1 MVFLDFYFNKSV
13 KKRCCSCYCSFKV
26 DKAGCSQRKVLCV
39 KWLLLEAQ
47 VHFML
52 TSGILRRVGDF
63 QEEIEAILRK
73 LLTNMSGLTF

>member
-1 MVFLDFYFNKSV
+1 M
-13 KKRCCSCYCSFKV
+13 
-26 DKAGCSQRKVLCV
+26 DKTGGSQRKVLCV
-39 KWLLLEAQ
+39 KGLLLEAQ

-52 TSGILRRVGDF
+52 TSGILRIVGDF